1 MAVPV
6 SRSSRFADVARA
18 LSIAR
23 FCNSRRLTTPEG
35 LERVRDH
42 EARYAMAR
50 RTRRE
55 WLNSGSY
62 TSYLPGQFTTIA
74 GLEGLPAGSLY
85 FAGEHANSF
94 YEFQGFLEGAAL
106 SGIAAAAAILK
117 PAKR

>member
-1 MAVPV
+1 MVEQWQ
-6 SRSSRFADVARA
+6 
-18 LSIAR
+18 L
-23 FCNSRRLTTPEG
+23 
-35 LERVRDH
+35 H
-42 EARYAMAR
+42 
-50 RTRRE
+50 
-55 WLNSGSY
+55 
-62 TSYLPGQFTTIA
+62 SYLPGQFTTIA